1 MSQFELTKKEKD
13 LRRCHLVTN
22 DKVTILLADGS
33 LYTCGQDEDADLEN
47 IRPGLSFAD
56 PPKLL
61 SAPDLP
67 PDIIAVSTGGYHTLF
82 LTASNQ
88 IYGMG
93 SNQFGQLGFY
103 PDPQHFMV
111 DSPIELVVPAEYRD
125 RRIRSVHALLH
136 GGSIA
141 LLEDGSI
148 LSCGEMN
155 CRPGEQGPGLLP
167 INLSYFEGQKV
178 VDIQM
183 GGIVHFVTE
192 EGALFVAG
200 YDWDGNYKGKLGF
213 LPEEFAMRECDTP
226 KRLDC
231 LWNRGI
237 RVAKSSSGYASSM
250 IIDQDGLLH
259 GWGCNRNGQLGLPID
274 EANPFIIG
282 PHAIPVL
289 KANGEPER
297 FKQISCSW
305 GHALALSVDGV
316 PYSFGHADLYGR
328 LGRDTLEGSNVSP
341 VNVSGRKIAHVCAG
355 QQVSLFL
362 CAPGDGDGDAESESL
377 LGRGIL
383 PSLDNSY
390 VGSCGL
396 GGRGSLIGGTREILH
411 ISFVNGLGHNI
422 KHVREGRREVVFFT
436 MAEAIA
442 GRGPLTGEGPPPK
455 RRRLV
460 YDDEEL
466 EGGDSEEE
474 DGAENKDEDE
484 EDDLDLYITLKYS
497 DNPQYMSAE
506 PADSFKDILERVQ
519 QDSDFIQS
527 LNEEENV
534 RRPIVLV
541 LASHYG
547 LADLSSLLH
556 VLSDAET
563 IAVLGKRL
571 SGLAL
576 WECCLFCRETSDLVA
591 LADVL
596 GSHYPL
602 FRTFSLGSSCSL
614 FQDAEKANSGRH
626 GSSEESLGVLCE
638 SLVRSIGGLESVYF
652 ECLGEESF
660 SRFMRAL
667 IDCRPQH
674 LKAIHIESAKV
685 QKNVQLISDVLELNL
700 PSLRTLRLPDLSHLN
715 NKTFTV
721 LCGGLKKNT
730 HLETLD
736 LHLSSSERR
745 AQKIANNGVKSL
757 VEILEKNSES
767 ALCALDISGEEG
779 PDISVNLRKRLKR
792 QLINHAKQRNR
803 KLLKYARLEI
813 WQNHEN
819 SL

>member
-1 MSQFELTKKEKD
+1 MSELELSEKEKEF
-13 LRRCHLVTN
+13 RRCHLTTR
-22 DKVTILLADGS
+22 DKTTIMLADGS
-33 LYTCGQDEDADLEN
+33 LYTCGEDSDGNSQN
-47 IRPGLSFAD
+47 ILPGLSFAD

-61 SAPDLP
+61 STPDLP

-93 SNQFGQLGFY
+93 SNQFGQLGFL
-103 PDPQHFMV
+103 PDPRRFTIA
-111 DSPIELVVPAEYRD
+111 SPIELVVPAEYRD
-125 RRIRSVHALLH
+125 RRIRSVHAGPY
-136 GGSIA
+136 GGSIV

-148 LSCGEMN
+148 LSCGELN
-155 CRPGEQGPGLLP
+155 CRPGERDPGLLP
-167 INLSYFEGQKV
+167 INLSCFEGQKV
-178 VDIQM
+178 VDVQM

-200 YDWDGNYKGKLGF
+200 YNSDAVYKGKLGF
-213 LPEEFAMRECDTP
+213 LPEEFNTHACDTP
-226 KRLDC
+226 KRLDS

-237 RVAKSSSGYASSM
+237 RVAKSSTGYASSM

-305 GHALALSVDGV
+305 GHALALSVGGV

-328 LGRDTLEGSNVSP
+328 LGRDTLEGSNVGP

-411 ISFVNGLGHNI
+411 IPIPDNYGRKLVDI
-422 KHVREGRREVVFFT
+422 REGRREVVFFT

-442 GRGPLTGEGPPPK
+442 GRAPLTGEGPPPK

-474 DGAENKDEDE
+474 DDGAENEDENEDE

-497 DNPQYMSAE
+497 NHPQCMSVE

-519 QDSDFIQS
+519 QDPDFIQS

-571 SGLAL
+571 SGLAFS
-576 WECCLFCRETSDLVA
+576 ECSLICREASDLVA

-602 FRTFSLGSSCSL
+602 FRTFSLGSCRF
-614 FQDAEKANSGRH
+614 FQDVEEANSGRH
-626 GSSEESLGVLCE
+626 GSSEDSLGVLCE

-652 ECLGEESF
+652 EHLGEGAF

-674 LKAIHIESAKV
+674 LKAIHIDGAQV
-685 QKNVQLISDVLELNL
+685 QKNFQLISDVLELNL

-736 LHLSSSERR
+736 LHFWSNRR
-745 AQKIANNGVKSL
+745 AQKITNNGVKSL
-757 VEILEKNSES
+757 VAILEKNSES

-803 KLLKYARLEI
+803 KLLKYARLDI
-813 WQNHEN
+813 WQNHKHA
-819 SL
+819 